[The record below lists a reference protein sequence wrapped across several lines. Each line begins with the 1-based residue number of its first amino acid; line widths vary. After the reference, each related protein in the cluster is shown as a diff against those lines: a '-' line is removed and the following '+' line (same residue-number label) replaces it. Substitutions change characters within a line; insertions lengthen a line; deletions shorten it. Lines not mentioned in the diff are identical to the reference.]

1 MQYHLRVKD
10 LPRDAKEATKKKE
23 ESPVERQDEP
33 ARMPKGIPATQQLP
47 SAVQADVTCPACK
60 GRHRAHTKQAGC
72 RLCEETK
79 VDDEN
84 LKETPKD
91 ATMTASSPAATD
103 EELGRSAK
111 KAKIA
116 AEIEKVPEVSTQMD
130 LETQTEMREDEP
142 DTKNLKVQAVTEGL
156 WNDITPEMLESGR
169 NKELRQL
176 DEFELYEH

>member
-1 MQYHLRVKD
+1 MY
-10 LPRDAKEATKKKE
+10 
-23 ESPVERQDEP
+23 
-33 ARMPKGIPATQQLP
+33 
-47 SAVQADVTCPACK
+47 
-60 GRHRAHTKQAGC
+60 
-72 RLCEETK
+72 EETK

-103 EELGRSAK
+103 EELGRTVK

-142 DTKNLKVQAVTEGL
+142 DTKKLKVQAVTEGL

-176 DEFELYEH
+176 DEFEVFTSIDEKDCAGEKFWDNLG